1 MMKDGRYLG
10 GGKLYWKENKVDAV
24 ERELMEVQDFTV
36 KPNTEKKEA
45 FSKANVMKTLV
56 AYVITSFNLTISFSV
71 QKFDIDVMAMALGGT
86 VSNEVF
92 AVGAT
97 LPDMTIATTS
107 TTIPVIKVGANPLI
121 EGQLR
126 FVGDEDGDQKPVML
140 IHNAAITTSGD
151 IPMISEDFSK
161 LAFEGAVLKTDKGY
175 TDEYFMTVGA

>member
-1 MMKDGRYLG
+1 MFKDGRYLG
-10 GGKLYWKENKVDAV
+10 GGKLYWKPNTASAV
-24 ERELMEVQDFTV
+24 ERELAEVQDFTI
-36 KPNTEKKEA
+36 KPTTEKKEA
-45 FSKANVMKTLV
+45 FSKANVQKTLV
-56 AYVITSFNLTISFSV
+56 AYVITGFNLTVSFSV
-71 QKFDIDVMAMALGGT
+71 QKMDIDVMAMALGGT

-97 LPDMTIATTS
+97 LPDMTTATES
-107 TTIPVIKVGANPLI
+107 TTIPVINVGANPLI

-151 IPMISEDFSK
+151 IPMISEDFGK

-175 TDEYFMTVGA
+175 MNEYFMTVGA